1 MVLLFCRFDVGWCQL
16 ALVEANGFTC
26 FQKLL
31 SLPNNASLVSNLIQ
45 VINILDCMVISR
57 WNFDLL

>member
-1 MVLLFCRFDVGWCQL
+1 MVLLFCGSDVGWCQL

-31 SLPNNASLVSNLIQ
+31 SLPDNASLASNVIQ

-57 WNFDLL
+57 CSFYLL